1 MPACTP
7 ASLTRHPSKRLLVG
21 VLVCVCCGGVA
32 GVSTASEAHRAR
44 LSRDLADRLAARDE
58 RATDVIVNGSAE
70 TVNAIAARYGAH
82 VKKRLQSG
90 AVLEVTGGQLD
101 AISQDPDVDHV
112 AGDVPVRR
120 MMAVTTVATGA
131 DQAWAGLSGLRG
143 VTGQGISVAV
153 IDSGIAPHADLRN
166 HLVAAMD
173 FVGTNGSA
181 HDLFGHGTH
190 VAGIVA
196 GDDADGYSGMAPGAN
211 LVNLRVLEADGSGKT
226 SDVIAAVD
234 WAGAHQGQ
242 FNIRVIN

>member
-1 MPACTP
+1 MPSCTP
-7 ASLTRHPSKRLLVG
+7 ASSPGHPSKRLLVG
-21 VLVCVCCGGVA
+21 VLVCVCCGGGTVT
-32 GVSTASEAHRAR
+32 GVSPASAAAHRAR

-153 IDSGIAPHADLRN
+153 
-166 HLVAAMD
+166 
-173 FVGTNGSA
+173 
-181 HDLFGHGTH
+181 
-190 VAGIVA
+190 
-196 GDDADGYSGMAPGAN
+196 
-211 LVNLRVLEADGSGKT
+211 
-226 SDVIAAVD
+226 
-234 WAGAHQGQ
+234 
-242 FNIRVIN
+242 